1 MNRNESS
8 HDIRAGGMLPRLLL
22 LLLLLPSLPV
32 SAALKAWL
40 DRDRVASGES
50 VRLTLERDGRAG
62 DQPDLTP
69 LQQDFEEIGRASCR
83 ERV

>member
-1 MNRNESS
+1 MNGNESS
-8 HDIRAGGMLPRLLL
+8 HDIRAGGMLPRLLLL

-62 DQPDLTP
+62 DQPD
-69 LQQDFEEIGRASCR
+69 QKHVEQKDRAR
-83 ERV
+83 LR